1 MAKTNSAIKK
11 EIEARKEILGIDNR
25 KNRIYIHANG
35 RDIPIYAE
43 ICTSDLAKMNL
54 IPIIERIENF
64 YNIRVYC
71 LIYNNFDE
79 LGEHLAMLYVG
90 NDPNEWDTDREW
102 LKKMEPMAYVYN
114 KTYPEFSEFGTI
126 GLEIFGAQIE
136 RIW

>member
-1 MAKTNSAIKK
+1 MAKTNSAIEK
-11 EIEARKEILGIDNR
+11 EIEARKEILGIDSR
-25 KNRIYIHANG
+25 KNSIYIHANAL
-35 RDIPIYAE
+35 DIPIYAE

-102 LKKMEPMAYVYN
+102 LKKMEPTAYVYN